1 MALTKTTPHTQGQF
15 FLLES
20 LVDEGQPTGDRKKK
34 HLGHILRVFSKP
46 YMVYYG
52 HAQYKIFYFSL
63 RFLSLCRNLT
73 IFNIIRW
80 LAGLLECPKSMKIMK
95 KKDNAAQRRLLKQ

>member
-20 LVDEGQPTGDRKKK
+20 LFDEGQPTGDRKKTF
-34 HLGHILRVFSKP
+34 GSYPSSFSKP

-52 HAQYKIFYFSL
+52 HEQYNIFNSLL
-63 RFLSLCRNLT
+63 RFCVISTEICIACRVYS
-73 IFNIIRW
+73 FFRQVQPVRGASAAAW
-80 LAGLLECPKSMKIMK
+80 AGK
-95 KKDNAAQRRLLKQ
+95 AAIDVG

>member
-34 HLGHILRVFSKP
+34 TFGSYP
-46 YMVYYG
+46 
-52 HAQYKIFYFSL
+52 SS
-63 RFLSLCRNLT
+63 FLEALY
-73 IFNIIRW
+73 
-80 LAGLLECPKSMKIMK
+80 GLLWPCTVQNILFFTPIFVIM
-95 KKDNAAQRRLLKQ
+95 

>member
-34 HLGHILRVFSKP
+34 TFGSYPSSFLEAL
-46 YMVYYG
+46 YG
-52 HAQYKIFYFSL
+52 L
-63 RFLSLCRNLT
+63 V
-73 IFNIIRW
+73 
-80 LAGLLECPKSMKIMK
+80 
-95 KKDNAAQRRLLKQ
+95 

>member
-1 MALTKTTPHTQGQF
+1 MAHGLDENYSSHSRPV

-34 HLGHILRVFSKP
+34 HLGHIVRVFSKP

-52 HAQYKIFYFSL
+52 HAQY
-63 RFLSLCRNLT
+63 NLLNSSFCSVIST
-73 IFNIIRW
+73 EIYIADGVYSFFHQV
-80 LAGLLECPKSMKIMK
+80 LVQK
-95 KKDNAAQRRLLKQ
+95 